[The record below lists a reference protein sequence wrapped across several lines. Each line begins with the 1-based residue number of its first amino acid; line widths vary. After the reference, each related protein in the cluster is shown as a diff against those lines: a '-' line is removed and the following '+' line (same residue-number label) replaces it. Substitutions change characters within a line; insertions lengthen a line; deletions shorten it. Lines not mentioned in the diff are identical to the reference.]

1 MIALFDEFP
10 AGAHPT
16 KDQYEHFSIGRADER
31 TARRAQAARASTN
44 DDGQTVADTAD
55 MDEEEY
61 NDADVELPH
70 QERIGHDV
78 ATVHT
83 STVAFHQKILR
94 ELEDGQDEPGGRPPY
109 HEWQSMWVEPPD
121 PMVVVPFSE
130 AAWHVQPICFFD
142 PTVYFGRIG
151 MESARPCARGGWRH
165 ARFVRVQND
174 GKFRRPRL
182 LKGRGADYGLSTVD
196 MQCSECRR
204 ERCVL
209 LKRHKAAK
217 SQLGAQSNAV
227 VALEGEL
234 QKCSYG
240 FSALDPA
247 YISFLAQ
254 RCPFMLTAVPFSTS
268 HKAAVMHDVIL
279 ECGRAMRTSQ
289 SSCDIEALYDE
300 MRGLRCTMKHLG
312 FASVQ
317 RCVLKHAER
326 RGRLGEMGAGDSQP
340 PSINEQWVELNEAA
354 VSKISDNYV
363 TNIQLAHF
371 AKAETYFNQWH
382 EQHVPNTEL
391 VHVDH
396 HGKRDA
402 AIRLNGSKDLMWTYT
417 EMNGLGHKTL
427 SVKCNTTSMNDSSL
441 VAAYDRRVR
450 ASARWNLIKVCRFLH
465 LSRACQFRALG
476 DDIFSLSFRSF
487 PGPARDE

>member
-1 MIALFDEFP
+1 
-10 AGAHPT
+10 
-16 KDQYEHFSIGRADER
+16 
-31 TARRAQAARASTN
+31 
-44 DDGQTVADTAD
+44 
-55 MDEEEY
+55 
-61 NDADVELPH
+61 
-70 QERIGHDV
+70 
-78 ATVHT
+78 
-83 STVAFHQKILR
+83 
-94 ELEDGQDEPGGRPPY
+94 
-109 HEWQSMWVEPPD
+109 
-121 PMVVVPFSE
+121 
-130 AAWHVQPICFFD
+130 
-142 PTVYFGRIG
+142 
-151 MESARPCARGGWRH
+151 
-165 ARFVRVQND
+165 
-174 GKFRRPRL
+174 
-182 LKGRGADYGLSTVD
+182 
-196 MQCSECRR
+196 
-204 ERCVL
+204 
-209 LKRHKAAK
+209 
-217 SQLGAQSNAV
+217 
-227 VALEGEL
+227 
-234 QKCSYG
+234 
-240 FSALDPA
+240 
-247 YISFLAQ
+247 
-254 RCPFMLTAVPFSTS
+254 
-268 HKAAVMHDVIL
+268 
-279 ECGRAMRTSQ
+279 
-289 SSCDIEALYDE
+289 
-300 MRGLRCTMKHLG
+300 MKHLG

-354 VSKISDNYV
+354 VSKISLNYV

-476 DDIFSLSFRSF
+476 DDIFSLSRSDRSQVRRVTSDNPRKDGAGIKAKRVSWQRPSHLRLRRGDHRGYHGGRVRHGRRIF
-487 PGPARDE
+487 

>member
-78 ATVHT
+78 ATVHI
-83 STVAFHQKILR
+83 STVAFHQKILQ
-94 ELEDGQDEPGGRPPY
+94 ELDDGQDEPGGRPPY

-151 MESARPCARGGWRH
+151 MESARGGWRH

-196 MQCSECRR
+196 MQCSECRVSSR
-204 ERCVL
+204 AMCSSETTQSRQVPTGRAV
-209 LKRHKAAK
+209 KRRGGPRGRITKMLVWLFCAGSGVHI
-217 SQLGAQSNAV
+217 LFG
-227 VALEGEL
+227 
-234 QKCSYG
+234 
-240 FSALDPA
+240 SAL
-247 YISFLAQ
+247 SFHAHSSPVLDVAQ
-254 RCPFMLTAVPFSTS
+254 
-268 HKAAVMHDVIL
+268 
-279 ECGRAMRTSQ
+279 GR
-289 SSCDIEALYDE
+289 
-300 MRGLRCTMKHLG
+300 
-312 FASVQ
+312 
-317 RCVLKHAER
+317 
-326 RGRLGEMGAGDSQP
+326 GD
-340 PSINEQWVELNEAA
+340 A
-354 VSKISDNYV
+354 
-363 TNIQLAHF
+363 
-371 AKAETYFNQWH
+371 
-382 EQHVPNTEL
+382 
-391 VHVDH
+391 
-396 HGKRDA
+396 
-402 AIRLNGSKDLMWTYT
+402 
-417 EMNGLGHKTL
+417 
-427 SVKCNTTSMNDSSL
+427 
-441 VAAYDRRVR
+441 
-450 ASARWNLIKVCRFLH
+450 
-465 LSRACQFRALG
+465 
-476 DDIFSLSFRSF
+476 
-487 PGPARDE
+487 